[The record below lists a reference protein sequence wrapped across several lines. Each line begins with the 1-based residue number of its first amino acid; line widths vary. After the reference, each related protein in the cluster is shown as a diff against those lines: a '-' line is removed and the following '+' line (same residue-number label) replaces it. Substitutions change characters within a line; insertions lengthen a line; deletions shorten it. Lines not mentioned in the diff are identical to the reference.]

1 MEIGHNTSWV
11 FLIAIGFCFLICKLP
26 RMGKEFS
33 GVFPVFPSFP
43 ALGGALWARITKNTD
58 THGYVLVHSLVCL
71 LVRSHR
77 SLVELAPPCS
87 LHSLRSLSAALT
99 RLLTRLL
106 RSLPHLWDSE

>member
-43 ALGGALWARITKNTD
+43 ALVGALWARITKNTD
-58 THGYVLVHSLVCL
+58 WSTGSLA
-71 LVRSHR
+71 RPFDR
-77 SLVELAPPCS
+77 SLVP
-87 LHSLRSLSAALT
+87 LT
-99 RLLTRLL
+99 R
-106 RSLPHLWDSE
+106 